1 MNVRKHFNLQFP
13 EVETILKEIERLRV
27 DLALQDCPSC
37 TEKKLILV
45 SYVQGSKTWGAKFFC
60 GSCQTKGEL
69 NSEGF
74 HIELAKKPE
83 EESEEEPKEEGQKRK
98 IK

>member
-1 MNVRKHFNLQFP
+1 VIFHKLFNVQAP
-13 EVETILKEIERLRV
+13 EVEVMLDETERFREH
-27 DLALQDCPSC
+27 LALQDCPSC
-37 TEKKLILV
+37 TEKNLILV
-45 SYVQGSKTWGAKFFC
+45 SYVQGPKTWGAKFFC

-83 EESEEEPKEEGQKRK
+83 EKQDEPAEEKKRETK
-98 IK
+98 